1 MNESHRNDVI
11 ALDPTPQDETA
22 RRLGIEVIASN
33 PNGDSDAG
41 DRVCWR
47 ARHWFCRSN
56 DR

>member
-1 MNESHRNDVI
+1 MNESHRNHVI
-11 ALDPTPQDETA
+11 ALDPTLQDETA

-41 DRVCWR
+41 NRVCWR